1 MSRQRFFAI
10 LRTLLSLA
18 MASWAIN
25 WVLSQAG
32 ANLTQEFLSCKYRWL
47 LAAVVLT
54 VVGTALS
61 SYRWCS
67 LLALQEVHLRQWDA
81 FRLTMIGVFFNLV
94 GLGGVGGDVLKMV
107 YVRQHAGAR
116 APEAVLSILV
126 DRILGLLGL
135 FLVAMI
141 ALPFVWEELS
151 QANNFVQR
159 TVGFVVL
166 IAVAGGGGVAL
177 VLGRDLWLPLT
188 IKDAI
193 RNWGKRFPPKLVTVI
208 ARVVRSLDLYRN
220 QLPQLAK
227 ALAISA
233 CIHTTATIAIYCIGL
248 AFRIDSLSL
257 RHYFLSVQ
265 VANTISAVPITPGG
279 LGSRDLVLLEFF
291 KAMGADPRAALVPPI
306 FSCLLVLWSLVGG
319 LFFLTEKQGAVPAPP
334 ESEDEQS

>member
-1 MSRQRFFAI
+1 VTRQRFFAI

-32 ANLTQEFLSCKYRWL
+32 ANLTHEFLNCNYGWL
-47 LAAVVLT
+47 LGAVALT
-54 VVGTALS
+54 VLGTALS

-107 YVRQHAGAR
+107 YVRQHAGPR

-135 FLVAMI
+135 FLVALVC
-141 ALPFVWEELS
+141 LPFVWDELRG
-151 QANNFVQR
+151 ANNFVQR

-166 IAVAGGGGVAL
+166 IAVVGGGGVAM
-177 VLGRDLWLPLT
+177 VLGRDLWLPLA

-193 RNWGKRFPPKLVTVI
+193 RNWGKRFPPKLVSII

-227 ALAISA
+227 ALGISA
-233 CIHTTATIAIYCIGL
+233 CIHTTATLAIYCIGL
-248 AFRIDSLSL
+248 AFRIDSLSI

-265 VANTISAVPITPGG
+265 VANTISAVPIMPGG
-279 LGSRDLVLLEFF
+279 LGTRDVVLLEFF
-291 KAMGADPRAALVPPI
+291 RAMGADDRAALVPPV

-319 LFFLTEKQGAVPAPP
+319 LFFLTEKQAVKGA
-334 ESEDEQS
+334 EELEEEQP